1 MVVEEQEA
9 LPSVALTS
17 WTDPLAR
24 PWARVTE
31 STAVGGRRHDPTD
44 LAAR

>member
-9 LPSVALTS
+9 LPPVALTS
-17 WTDPLAR
+17 WTDPVAR
-24 PWARVTE
+24 PWAESPR